1 MKFPTQ
7 FSSSSLYFFSLG
19 SKHSSQQL
27 VLTISVLRLEWEN
40 KIHVYIKKNYS
51 FKQVSRDHQTHLDCR
66 EIKQSYYEQNRSLL
80 LS

>member
-7 FSSSSLYFFSLG
+7 FSPSSLYFFSLG

-40 KIHVYIKKNYS
+40 KIHVYIKKRKFIVLNKYLVTIKRIWIVAKLNS
-51 FKQVSRDHQTHLDCR
+51 HIMSRIVR
-66 EIKQSYYEQNRSLL
+66 Y
-80 LS
+80 